1 MVEEDT
7 VNSKDVSTTHLSH
20 DSGSEAATIDAHIDE
35 TNVNIG
41 GTERWATAIA
51 GGTLATYG
59 LIRRS
64 PASLALAAVGRIWS
78 CAARPAIA
86 RPIPPRGS
94 TRPEATRRT
103 RSASASAIPASK
115 SPMPSPS

>member
-7 VNSKDVSTTHLSH
+7 VDSVDVSPTHLSH
-20 DSGSEAATIDAHIDE
+20 DSGSEAATIDSHIGE

-41 GTERWATAIA
+41 STERWATAIA

-64 PASLALAAVGRIWS
+64 PLSLALGGSGNLSGR
-78 CAARPAIA
+78 ARRDRLLP
-86 RPIPPRGS
+86 RPTPPPGS
-94 TRPEATRRT
+94 TSPARIPKTRCG
-103 RSASASAIPASK
+103 SASAMSASK
-115 SPMPSPS
+115 